1 MRKIAARIKDHINA
15 YCVSE
20 ADKVDIL
27 DKSNSMVSVSYFG
40 KKLIRQHCDQNYDK
54 EGNFIEAANSQKRN
68 TFTVILAVGDLRE
81 LEFVL
86 NRRRQKGDRG
96 TKPYVKIDGEDT
108 KHMVPLP
115 NGALFFLHPDDELP
129 QIRKAFDNSN
139 LTFYTHQGKGVSKG
153 VKGNIFGD
161 DLGMTIGLVFRICSS
176 YKEVDLET
184 GVRILS
190 EAEQEAENRDK
201 FEKNHQALEDFI
213 KDVALKDSIDKKL
226 GQCYKKIEK
235 EHLK

>member
-86 NRRRQKGDRG
+86 KVSFA
-96 TKPYVKIDGEDT
+96 TC
-108 KHMVPLP
+108 
-115 NGALFFLHPDDELP
+115 
-129 QIRKAFDNSN
+129 RK
-139 LTFYTHQGKGVSKG
+139 Y
-153 VKGNIFGD
+153 GD
-161 DLGMTIGLVFRICSS
+161 D
-176 YKEVDLET
+176 
-184 GVRILS
+184 
-190 EAEQEAENRDK
+190 
-201 FEKNHQALEDFI
+201 
-213 KDVALKDSIDKKL
+213 
-226 GQCYKKIEK
+226 
-235 EHLK
+235 